1 MGQSDLL
8 PMSFGIIADGREDVE
23 RILDANG
30 AALGERLQFV
40 HGRVEMGLR
49 VSWNVPNIF
58 EYFVSTHPE
67 LRDLRDRLFQGGA
80 VPSPDDKIELGRRFD
95 RALQVDRALC
105 LRKVVGLIESACFAI
120 KENEPRTECDV
131 DEPRLPRG
139 SRRSGGVRG
148 VRLPGGRAV
157 RQQFRFRLQRPLAA
171 VYVCPGQPGSVE
183 TPARP
188 ATDSEAIAWC

>member
-131 DEPRLPRG
+131 MSLACLVDHDGQEAFEEC
-139 SRRSGGVRG
+139 VFQ
-148 VRLPGGRAV
+148 AAE
-157 RQQFRFRLQRPLAA
+157 RF
-171 VYVCPGQPGSVE
+171 
-183 TPARP
+183 
-188 ATDSEAIAWC
+188 DSNFAFDFNGPWPPYTFAQVSLEV